1 MRSIINSK
9 EVQIIKG
16 SGSPTKRQTS
26 WLCSWKCS
34 WRRRSVSW
42 VWKPGEDSVMGW
54 GQNEGNVEVNTQG
67 VLELRWES
75 GVAGTWATN
84 GEKRGKEG

>member
-1 MRSIINSK
+1 
-9 EVQIIKG
+9 
-16 SGSPTKRQTS
+16 
-26 WLCSWKCS
+26 
-34 WRRRSVSW
+34 
-42 VWKPGEDSVMGW
+42 MGW
-54 GQNEGNVEVNTQG
+54 GQNEGKVEVNTQG